1 MAEKCVLAKSVID
14 SDLFLNL
21 PPTAQL
27 LYFHLCMEADEQ
39 GIFNNA
45 KAVMRGVG
53 LSKEDMAFLV
63 IQGFVTRIKSSG
75 IDPDKFSITHWQ
87 VHKGRG

>member
-1 MAEKCVLAKSVID
+1 MADKCVLAKSVID
-14 SDLFLNL
+14 SDLFLIL

-39 GIFNNA
+39 GIVNNA
-45 KAVMRGVG
+45 KAIMRGVG
-53 LSKEDMAFLV
+53 ISEEDMASL
-63 IQGFVTRIKSSG
+63 IIRGFVTRIESSG
-75 IDPDKFSITHWQ
+75 VDPDKFSITHWQ